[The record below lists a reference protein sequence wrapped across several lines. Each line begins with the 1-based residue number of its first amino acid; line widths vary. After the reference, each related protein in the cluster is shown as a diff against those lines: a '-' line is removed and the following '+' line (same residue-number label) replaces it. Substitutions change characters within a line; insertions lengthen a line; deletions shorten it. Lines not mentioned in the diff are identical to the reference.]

1 MLIPNKFNG
10 FFAGR
15 RTYFDGGGDG
25 GGGGVGDA
33 EGPSPSFAGDP
44 DAASAVADATA
55 ASLGGTGESGM
66 GGSYDPYSYASSGAA
81 PTAPQYSLNNYVPQ
95 NMERQFYQPIYR
107 PQYTNYGGGISGL
120 SQQPQQEMQPQQP
133 NMQPNMQDYFS
144 GVSAMPF
151 RGQQFAS
158 YGLPFSGYDWPTYS
172 NGGGIS
178 SLVR

>member
-15 RTYFDGGGDG
+15 RTYFDGGGG
-25 GGGGVGDA
+25 GGGGDGAGFGGA
-33 EGPSPSFAGDP
+33 EGSNS
-44 DAASAVADATA
+44 AANAAAEAAATA
-55 ASLGGTGESGM
+55 AAADANAAVAAGGSGSDGGIGGSGVLGGTSAQ
-66 GGSYDPYSYASSGAA
+66 YNPYKLNEYI
-81 PTAPQYSLNNYVPQ
+81 PQQ
-95 NMERQFYQPIYR
+95 TDRQFYQPIYR

-120 SQQPQQEMQPQQP
+120 SQQPQQEMQPQ
-133 NMQPNMQDYFS
+133 QPNMQDYFS